1 MAKDALRYLFLG
13 MPWGLYL
20 LLISALG
27 LLIAGFI
34 VPPLGVID
42 PSLLT
47 GIAELLGFTWLIY
60 TTANIP
66 DYIERGAK
74 ISASYGG
81 ATISVGKHRKDRHR
95 DEEITEEEIEDN
107 DTQESIECN

>member
-1 MAKDALRYLFLG
+1 MAKDAVRYFFLG

-20 LLISALG
+20 LLIAALG
-27 LLIAGFI
+27 LLIAGFV
-34 VPPLGVID
+34 VPPLGVLD

-66 DYIERGAK
+66 DFIERGAK

-81 ATISVGKHRKDRHR
+81 ATISVGKHKHKEIKEVEA
-95 DEEITEEEIEDN
+95 EENDFEEPID
-107 DTQESIECN
+107 

>member
-1 MAKDALRYLFLG
+1 MAKDAVRYFLLG
-13 MPWGLYL
+13 MPLGLYL
-20 LLISALG
+20 LLIAALA
-27 LLIAGFI
+27 LLVAGFI

-47 GIAELLGFTWLIY
+47 GIAELLGFSWLLY

-66 DYIERGAK
+66 DFIEKGAK

-81 ATISVGKHRKDRHR
+81 ATISVGKHKK
-95 DEEITEEEIEDN
+95 EKPTETEIIEEEAETY
-107 DTQESIECN
+107 DTETVD

>member
-1 MAKDALRYLFLG
+1 MAKDTVRYFFLG
-13 MPWGLYL
+13 MPIGLYL
-20 LLISALG
+20 LLIAALA
-27 LLIAGFI
+27 LLVAGFI

-47 GIAELLGFTWLIY
+47 GIAEMLGFTWLLF

-66 DYIERGAK
+66 EYIERGAK

-81 ATISVGKHRKDRHR
+81 ATISVGKHRKERIPT
-95 DEEITEEEIEDN
+95 EEIIEEETEEN
-107 DTQESIECN
+107 DTEEFNQ